1 MLALNIDDP
10 RAIYDLLTRFAK
22 EILEAGSTRDE
33 VFGRYIGEVMG
44 LEPSAGWLEWPGG
57 VPLPAQVSDR
67 DAFPD
72 EDL

>member
-1 MLALNIDDP
+1 MSPLSVNDP
-10 RAIYDLLTRFAK
+10 RAVYDLLKRFAE
-22 EILEAGSTRDE
+22 EILEAGSTSDE

-44 LEPSAGWLEWPGG
+44 LEPSTGWLEWPGG
-57 VPLPAQVSDR
+57 VPLPPQVSDR